1 VRVIVYSI
9 VKSAANDHPLDLVK
23 TEVFELADL
32 NHNRALADEIH
43 GEWSSS
49 MNPNRPKLSV
59 VIAAVNGPEVLSQ
72 TLNAI
77 DKLPERGQI
86 EVVVVGTEAVNAQSV
101 VNGRPESCR
110 VILGGRLTD
119 GIPRLRYAGV
129 MAAKGELIA
138 IVEDHVDVDKNWAST
153 IFQVMEDPS
162 ISAVGGRVDAGQD
175 GWVNWGVFLADYARY
190 IGPVEEG
197 DHADLPGNN
206 IAYRSEALLAHADS
220 LAEGKWESWVNAKLV
235 GEGHRLV
242 STNHMVVRHCKRF
255 KLAEF
260 LRLRWHFGRSYAG
273 MRIADLGP
281 LKRIVYGV
289 GSTILPVMLTVR
301 ATRLL
306 STRDIPRFKLAKC
319 WPLIAMVMTVGAAG
333 ECFGYLFGPGRS
345 LEQVR

>member
-1 VRVIVYSI
+1 
-9 VKSAANDHPLDLVK
+9 
-23 TEVFELADL
+23 
-32 NHNRALADEIH
+32 
-43 GEWSSS
+43 
-49 MNPNRPKLSV
+49 MNATRPKLRI
-59 VIAAVNGPEVLSQ
+59 VIAADNGPEVLSQ

-77 DKLPERGQI
+77 DQLAERSQI
-86 EVVVVGTEAVNAQSV
+86 EVVVVATESVNAQAV
-101 VNGRPESCR
+101 VRGLHENCR
-110 VILGGRLTD
+110 VVLGGQLTE
-119 GIPRLRYAGV
+119 GIPRLRHRGLR
-129 MAAKGELIA
+129 AANGELIA
-138 IVEDHVDVDKNWAST
+138 ILEDHVDVDKNWAST
-153 IFQVMEDPS
+153 IFQMMDDPT

-206 IAYRSEALLAHADS
+206 IAYRREALLAHADS
-220 LAEGKWESWVNAKLV
+220 LAEGKWESWVNAELA

-242 STNHMVVRHCKRF
+242 STNQMVVRHCKKF

-281 LKRIVYGV
+281 LKRLVYGL

-306 STRDIPRFKLAKC
+306 ATRDIPRFKLAKC
-319 WPLIAMVMTVGAAG
+319 WPLIAVVMTVGAAG
-333 ECFGYLFGPGRS
+333 ECIGYLFGPGRS